1 MLKKRVITAICGI
14 PVLVAAIW
22 FEDFLPWFT
31 ILIAL
36 LGVLASL
43 EFSRLVNTSR
53 AQTFVFYGACMTVL
67 HILLRDVNLLEIID
81 NAFSKAYIPLILL
94 AALVLPLLW
103 SWLPV
108 RHRSEGSAW
117 KGGVW
122 TIIGIIY
129 LGWTLGHLVA
139 LRGLV
144 DGRNWVFLA
153 LFVTFTYDT
162 AAYFTGRT
170 IGRHKM
176 APRISPGKTWEGAA
190 GGLIGAILVSLFF
203 TLDTPLGLP
212 INWGDALVL
221 GLLISFFGQAGDLL
235 ESAFKRYTSVKDSG
249 KALPGH
255 GGFLDRLDSI
265 VFSGLVVYYY
275 VLLSNLSS

>member
-1 MLKKRVITAICGI
+1 MLKKRVITSIIGI
-14 PVLVAAIW
+14 PVLVVAIW
-22 FEDFLPWFT
+22 FEEFLPWFT
-31 ILIAL
+31 MFVAL

-43 EFSRLVNTSR
+43 EFSRLVNASR
-53 AQTFVFYGACMTVL
+53 AQTFAFYGACMTFFF
-67 HILLRDVNLLEIID
+67 ILLRDVNILEIID
-81 NAFSKAYIPLILL
+81 TAFSTAYILPLLL

-108 RHRSEGSAW
+108 RFRGEGSTW

-139 LRGLV
+139 LRGID
-144 DGRNWVFLA
+144 DGRNWVYLA
-153 LFVTFTYDT
+153 IFAAFAYDT
-162 AAYFTGRT
+162 AAYFTGRSL
-170 IGRHKM
+170 GRHKM

-190 GGLIGAILVSLFF
+190 GGVIGAVLLSLFF

-212 INWGDALVL
+212 ITWGHAVVL
-221 GLLISFFGQAGDLL
+221 GLLVSVFGQIGDLL

-249 KALPGH
+249 TTLPGH
-255 GGFLDRLDSI
+255 GGFLDRLDSV

-275 VLLSNLSS
+275 VIWVIQ